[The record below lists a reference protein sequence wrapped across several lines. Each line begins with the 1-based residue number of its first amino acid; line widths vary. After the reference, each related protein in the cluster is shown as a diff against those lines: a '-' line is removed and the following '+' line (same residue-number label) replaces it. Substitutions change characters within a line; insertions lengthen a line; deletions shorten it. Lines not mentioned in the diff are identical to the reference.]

1 MINNEKNIKDKRKP
15 VAHPMVT
22 IISLAVVGMLLLIT
36 GLLIF
41 APIPDNNKD
50 VVYLI
55 AGQIIGSFS
64 SVISYWIGSS
74 RGSFEKNKDLD
85 KE

>member
-15 VAHPMVT
+15 VANPMVT